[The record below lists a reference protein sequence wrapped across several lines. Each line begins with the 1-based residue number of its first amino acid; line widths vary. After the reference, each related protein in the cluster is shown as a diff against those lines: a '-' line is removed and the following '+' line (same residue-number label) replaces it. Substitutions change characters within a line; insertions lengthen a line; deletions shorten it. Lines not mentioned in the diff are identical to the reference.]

1 MSGENHEGN
10 KSPDICDGNDQ
21 RRFLCSQTM
30 KPRTMKGY
38 EAHVSALERSK
49 RKGHRNVQRQIRL
62 SLKATFKEGRTPI
75 CPKADRAVSG
85 KQRSK
90 EGRTPKCPKA
100 DKAVTK
106 SNVQR
111 GEDTEMSKG

>member
-1 MSGENHEGN
+1 
-10 KSPDICDGNDQ
+10 
-21 RRFLCSQTM
+21 M
-30 KPRTMKGY
+30 KPRAMKGY
-38 EAHVSALERSK
+38 EAQVSALERSK
-49 RKGHRNVQRQIRL
+49 EGRTPKCPKEDNAVAKSNVQKREGHQNVQRQIRL
-62 SLKATFKEGRTPI
+62 SLKATFKEGRTRK
-75 CPKADRAVSG
+75 CPKADRAVAG

-111 GEDTEMSKG
+111 GEDTEMPKG